1 MATDAMIGT
10 AATSEP
16 ASLALIERAQA
27 GDARAFELLL
37 EPRLWRLGR
46 LALSMTANE
55 ADASDAIQDGCLRA
69 WRELPRLRDP
79 SRFDVWLWRIVV
91 NTCRDT
97 LRKRRRTTVHE
108 IALVDDPYREDQADR
123 APSPNDNLLE
133 NDLIRRAFGRLD
145 VDKRTV
151 LILHHVDERPV
162 SDIARILRIPEGTAK
177 WRLHAARRALERA
190 LEVERR

>member
-1 MATDAMIGT
+1 M
-10 AATSEP
+10 
-16 ASLALIERAQA
+16 
-27 GDARAFELLL
+27 
-37 EPRLWRLGR
+37 
-46 LALSMTANE
+46 
-55 ADASDAIQDGCLRA
+55 
-69 WRELPRLRDP
+69 
-79 SRFDVWLWRIVV
+79 
-91 NTCRDT
+91 
-97 LRKRRRTTVHE
+97 
-108 IALVDDPYREDQADR
+108 
-123 APSPNDNLLE
+123 E